1 MESIK
6 TLLDTMKI
14 ICVGRNYAGH
24 AREMNAP
31 VPPEPVLFLKPET
44 ALLTD
49 NRAFHYPPFS
59 KEIHHELE
67 LVVKISRDGKD
78 IDEASASAY
87 YDEIGIGIDFTA
99 RDIQA
104 ECKEKGLPWEKAK
117 AFDQSAPVG
126 RFIPIERFPDTGNI
140 SFSLSINGNTVQKGN
155 SGDMIF
161 SIEKI
166 ISHASRYFTLKQG
179 DLIFTGTP
187 DGVGPVKVGDQID
200 AFIEGEK
207 LLSFEVKKL

>member
-1 MESIK
+1 
-6 TLLDTMKI
+6 MKI

-24 AREMNAP
+24 AKEMSSP
-31 VPPEPVLFLKPET
+31 VPPEPVLFMKPET

-49 NRAFHYPPFS
+49 NRPFPYPPFS
-59 KEIHHELE
+59 KEIHHEVE
-67 LVVKISRDGKD
+67 LVVKISRDGKN
-78 IDEASASAY
+78 IDDAFAHTY

-104 ECKEKGLPWEKAK
+104 QCKEKGLPWEKAK
-117 AFDQSAPVG
+117 AFDHSAPIG
-126 RFIPIERFPDTGNI
+126 RFIPRERFPDTGNI

-155 SGDMIF
+155 SREMIF
-161 SIEKI
+161 SIERI
-166 ISHASRYFTLKQG
+166 ISHASRFFTLKRG

-187 DGVGPVKVGDQID
+187 EGIGPVKPGDQID